1 MKVEAAPMAVV
12 EAEEAAAQAAVSAV
26 VPAADAAMGDGGEGK
41 EEVAKEDPAKM
52 RVVDLRAALE
62 KRGLDTGGLK
72 KVLQGRLQEALDK
85 E

>member
-1 MKVEAAPMAVV
+1 ME
-12 EAEEAAAQAAVSAV
+12 
-26 VPAADAAMGDGGEGK
+26 
-41 EEVAKEDPAKM
+41 KEDPGKM